1 MFLSPL
7 PPENTWNQRFLTN
20 QQTVHQQPVN
30 HVSMNVP
37 VTGMSL
43 PEHFL
48 TLKCLEAAWPCCW
61 LPSELLSIYS
71 ITTYSA
77 VSYNSSMRYCQLVGQ
92 LCFYKMCFYKE
103 FIVVQ
108 QTDWF
113 ISPGLSGQVFC
124 VLVLLDLDERRTS
137 PGIWIIPFPPEC
149 VVCTPPLCPLP
160 LRHNGDDL
168 KGRPFLFF
176 FYIETYMAVFS
187 SSRRARRGV
196 HHVSTTFLDH
206 VIRVETI

>member
-124 VLVLLDLDERRTS
+124 VLVLTGSRRTAS
-137 PGIWIIPFPPEC
+137 LPRIWIIPIPPT
-149 VVCTPPLCPLP
+149 VCGMYTLP
-160 LRHNGDDL
+160 VSPSPEAQWRRF
-168 KGRPFLFF
+168 KGAPISFF
-176 FYIETYMAVFS
+176 FLYWNLYGRVQ
-187 SSRRARRGV
+187 
-196 HHVSTTFLDH
+196 L
-206 VIRVETI
+206 VETSS